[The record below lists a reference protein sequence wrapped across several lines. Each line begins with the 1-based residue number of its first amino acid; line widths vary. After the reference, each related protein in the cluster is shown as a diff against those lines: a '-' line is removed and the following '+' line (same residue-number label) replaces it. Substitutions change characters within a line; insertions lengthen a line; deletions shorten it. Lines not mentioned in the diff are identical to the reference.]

1 MATRLTL
8 RPALFETA
16 SAIAAAVLLWGPER
30 ISLPPAA
37 LQSELM
43 LWAVAAAAGLAFFV
57 DFTLWAQGG
66 SRLRLLL
73 RLPVEFKRWL
83 LLPLL
88 ITRRLLRD
96 CACLLVIL
104 GVLSVAAANRSD
116 PRLFDDL
123 VLGVGGALALLVI
136 VRAAS
141 VPFFVASEILRFPLF
156 RLVALA
162 GAYYLIN
169 QPWPTTYGFPD
180 SPLFAALGLAMGLS
194 YFGSALR
201 NVTRTSHRWAEEGRV
216 WPRVVAGHLVL
227 TATLSGAVS
236 LALIVW
242 GCVATLPNVS
252 AALLGEWP
260 FDLVGIRTQPLFG
273 LLYGARYLIAGFWM
287 LLVFSARL
295 PATMGPLNTVNYMP
309 LLKATGLGLAGC
321 VSWLLGAELAPLGHG
336 YVLLGAIVGTGLL
349 VLAISRLARYF
360 TDSPDP
366 LLGDVSRWLAK
377 SSLRAILLGTFL
389 ATYGLLLRPLFYHVL
404 WFAPIF
410 EWLVVLTFALVAIMW
425 SRSHIRRGV
434 GAGPAPRADWTQ
446 WSRHVQTTE
455 EKRDPHLDGLLAF
468 QWHFI
473 DTGEWRRMWTYL
485 LGLMLRNQV
494 SMQHIPPVFEPLRS
508 CYLASTRTDP
518 WPRRAGRLRKRRGR
532 ALSDAIGLAEAA
544 LSSPKFE
551 TEELDELRLW
561 AIAEPFV
568 ELGAD
573 PTELAVALSNAYCQ
587 RGADLNLAIDLWF
600 PLMTLTDRPR
610 ARLLRR
616 LATLIFR
623 LLRRER
629 KDRTWGRERR
639 MAIVH
644 GAASHLFGEETI
656 DILTVA
662 ILDEEVRTDDYFSL
676 PYLWRLLPGEPVEV
690 WENARG
696 LPWWRPGDG
705 LRFYAAS
712 TDIKRR
718 PVLPK
723 DYAVAE
729 RRLITA

>member
-1 MATRLTL
+1 MVTRLPL

-16 SAIAAAVLLWGPER
+16 LAIAAAVLLWGPELV
-30 ISLPPAA
+30 SLPPAS

-43 LWAVAAAAGLAFFV
+43 LWAVAASAGLAFFV
-57 DFTLWAQGG
+57 DLTLWIQGG
-66 SRLRLLL
+66 SRLRLLMK
-73 RLPVEFKRWL
+73 LPVEFNRWL

-116 PRLFDDL
+116 PRLFNDL
-123 VLGVGGALALLVI
+123 VLGAGGALALLVI

-162 GAYYLIN
+162 GAYYVIN

-180 SPLFAALGLAMGLS
+180 SPLLPALLLAVGLS

-295 PATMGPLNTVNYMP
+295 PATMGPLDTVNYMP
-309 LLKATGLGLAGC
+309 LLKAASLGLASC

-336 YVLLGAIVGTGLL
+336 YVLLGAIVGTGLFF
-349 VLAISRLARYF
+349 LAISRLARYF
-360 TDSPDP
+360 SDSPDP
-366 LLGDVSRWLAK
+366 LLGDASRWLAK

-389 ATYGLLLRPLFYHVL
+389 ATYGLLLRPLFYDVL

-425 SRSHIRRGV
+425 SRARIRRGV
-434 GAGPAPRADWTQ
+434 GAGPAPRADWTE

-455 EKRDPHLDGLLAF
+455 ERRDPHLDGLIAF
-468 QWHFI
+468 QRHFV

-494 SMQHIPPVFEPLRS
+494 SMQRIPPVFEPLRN
-508 CYLASTRTDP
+508 CYLASTRTDL
-518 WPRRAGRLRKRRGR
+518 WPRRAGRLRKRREK
-532 ALSDAIGLAEAA
+532 ALSDTIGLAEAA
-544 LSSPKFE
+544 LSCPKFE

-568 ELGAD
+568 ELGAG
-573 PTELAVALSNAYCQ
+573 PTELAVALSSAYWQ
-587 RGADLNLAIDLWF
+587 RGAGLNQAIDLWF
-600 PLMTLTDRPR
+600 PLMTLEDRPR
-610 ARLLRR
+610 TRLLRR
-616 LATLIFR
+616 LVTLISR
-623 LLRRER
+623 LLRRVR
-629 KDRTWGRERR
+629 KDRTWDRERR
-639 MAIVH
+639 MVIVH

-662 ILDEEVRTDDYFSL
+662 ILDEEVRIDDYFS
-676 PYLWRLLPGEPVEV
+676 PFYPWRLLPGEPVEV

-696 LPWWRPGDG
+696 LPWLRHGDE
-705 LRFYAAS
+705 LSFYAAS

-723 DYAVAE
+723 DCAVAE
-729 RRLITA
+729 RGLITA

>member
-1 MATRLTL
+1 MVTRLPL

-16 SAIAAAVLLWGPER
+16 LAIAAAVLLWGPELF
-30 ISLPPAA
+30 SLPPAA

-73 RLPVEFKRWL
+73 KLPVEFKRWL

-104 GVLSVAAANRSD
+104 GLLSVAAANRSD
-116 PRLFDDL
+116 PRLFNDL
-123 VLGVGGALALLVI
+123 VLGAGGALALQVV

-169 QPWPTTYGFPD
+169 QPWPTKYGFPD
-180 SPLFAALGLAMGLS
+180 SPLLPALLLAVGLS
-194 YFGSALR
+194 YFGSILR
-201 NVTRTSHRWAEEGRV
+201 NIASTSHRWTAEERV
-216 WPRVVAGHLVL
+216 WPGAAAGYLRL
-227 TATLSGAVS
+227 TAGVLGAAALGTVLWSCLSA
-236 LALIVW
+236 
-242 GCVATLPNVS
+242 LPNVS
-252 AALLGEWP
+252 ASLLGQWP
-260 FDLVGIRTQPLFG
+260 YDLVGTRTQPPFG
-273 LLYGARYLIAGFWM
+273 LVYEARYLIAGFCL
-287 LLVFSARL
+287 LLVFSTRL
-295 PATMGPLNTVNYMP
+295 PTTMGPLDTVNYMP

-321 VSWLLGAELAPLGHG
+321 VSWLLGADLAPLGHG
-336 YVLLGAIVGTGLL
+336 YVLLGAIVGTGLFF
-349 VLAISRLARYF
+349 LAISRLARYF
-360 TDSPDP
+360 SDSPNP
-366 LLGDVSRWLAK
+366 LLGDASRWLAK

-389 ATYGLLLRPLFYHVL
+389 ATYGLLLRPLFYDVL

-425 SRSHIRRGV
+425 SRARIRRGV
-434 GAGPAPRADWTQ
+434 GAGPAPRADWTE

-455 EKRDPHLDGLLAF
+455 EKRDPHLDGLIAY
-468 QWHFI
+468 QRHFVE
-473 DTGEWRRMWTYL
+473 TGEWRRMWTYI

-494 SMQHIPPVFEPLRS
+494 SMQRIPPVFEPLRS
-508 CYLASTRTDP
+508 CCLASTRTDL
-518 WPRRAGRLRKRRGR
+518 WPRRARRLRNRREK
-532 ALSDAIGLAEAA
+532 ALSDTIGLADVA
-544 LSSPKFE
+544 LSCPKFE

-568 ELGAD
+568 ELGAG
-573 PTELAVALSNAYCQ
+573 PTELAVALSNAYWQ
-587 RGADLNLAIDLWF
+587 RGADLNQAIDLWF
-600 PLMTLTDRPR
+600 PLMTLEDRPR
-610 ARLLRR
+610 TRLLRR
-616 LATLIFR
+616 LVTLISR
-623 LLRRER
+623 LLRRVR
-629 KDRTWGRERR
+629 KDRTWDRERR
-639 MAIVH
+639 MVIVH

-662 ILDEEVRTDDYFSL
+662 ILDEEVRIDDYFS
-676 PYLWRLLPGEPVEV
+676 PFYPWRLLPGEPVEV

-696 LPWWRPGDG
+696 LPWLRHGDE

-723 DYAVAE
+723 DCAVAE
-729 RRLITA
+729 RGLITA

>member
-1 MATRLTL
+1 MVTRLTL

-30 ISLPPAA
+30 VSLPPAA

-236 LALIVW
+236 LTLIVW

-287 LLVFSARL
+287 LL
-295 PATMGPLNTVNYMP
+295 
-309 LLKATGLGLAGC
+309 
-321 VSWLLGAELAPLGHG
+321 
-336 YVLLGAIVGTGLL
+336 
-349 VLAISRLARYF
+349 
-360 TDSPDP
+360 
-366 LLGDVSRWLAK
+366 
-377 SSLRAILLGTFL
+377 
-389 ATYGLLLRPLFYHVL
+389 
-404 WFAPIF
+404 
-410 EWLVVLTFALVAIMW
+410 
-425 SRSHIRRGV
+425 
-434 GAGPAPRADWTQ
+434 
-446 WSRHVQTTE
+446 
-455 EKRDPHLDGLLAF
+455 
-468 QWHFI
+468 
-473 DTGEWRRMWTYL
+473 
-485 LGLMLRNQV
+485 NQ
-494 SMQHIPPVFEPLRS
+494 S
-508 CYLASTRTDP
+508 
-518 WPRRAGRLRKRRGR
+518 
-532 ALSDAIGLAEAA
+532 
-544 LSSPKFE
+544 
-551 TEELDELRLW
+551 
-561 AIAEPFV
+561 
-568 ELGAD
+568 
-573 PTELAVALSNAYCQ
+573 
-587 RGADLNLAIDLWF
+587 
-600 PLMTLTDRPR
+600 
-610 ARLLRR
+610 
-616 LATLIFR
+616 
-623 LLRRER
+623 
-629 KDRTWGRERR
+629 
-639 MAIVH
+639 
-644 GAASHLFGEETI
+644 
-656 DILTVA
+656 
-662 ILDEEVRTDDYFSL
+662 
-676 PYLWRLLPGEPVEV
+676 
-690 WENARG
+690 
-696 LPWWRPGDG
+696 
-705 LRFYAAS
+705 
-712 TDIKRR
+712 
-718 PVLPK
+718 
-723 DYAVAE
+723 
-729 RRLITA
+729 